1 MNKVVS
7 STTNDKAQMT
17 EIVNVV
23 PANTGVLLQGAEGQ
37 YNLTIGGEATEV
49 ESKLSST
56 VASKYISTPS
66 YVLSKQDGVVGFYK
80 ALMNQEENTSFL
92 NNGFK
97 AYLPA
102 GESNAR
108 ALVFDFGTETGIIE
122 TENENVKTENSAV
135 YDLAGRRVQNAQKG
149 IFIMNGKKVV
159 R

>member
-1 MNKVVS
+1 
-7 STTNDKAQMT
+7 MT

-49 ESKLSST
+49 ESKLSGT
-56 VASKYISTPS
+56 VASEYISTPS

-122 TENENVKTENSAV
+122 TENGNVKTENSAV

-149 IFIMNGKKVV
+149 IFIVNGKKVV

>member
-23 PANTGVLLQGAEGQ
+23 PANTGVLLLGAEGQ
-37 YNLTIGGEATEV
+37 YNLTISGEATEV

-56 VASKYISTPS
+56 VASEYISTPS

>member
-1 MNKVVS
+1 
-7 STTNDKAQMT
+7 MT

-49 ESKLSST
+49 ESKLSGT
-56 VASKYISTPS
+56 VASEYISTPS

-122 TENENVKTENSAV
+122 TENEKVKTENSAV

>member
-1 MNKVVS
+1 
-7 STTNDKAQMT
+7 MT